1 MSSSNDQ
8 HGWHVDK
15 TVSVSHLLTT
25 VSIVVAGLWFVS
37 QQNERIALN
46 EQAIRQNTAQ
56 IASQETRVDKSLN
69 AINAKLDRL
78 QDLII
83 ERYQSRKNQE

>member
-1 MSSSNDQ
+1 MSNPDF

-25 VSIVVAGLWFVS
+25 VSMLVAGLWFVA

-46 EQAIRQNTAQ
+46 TQAIEQNKSQITAQ
-56 IASQETRVDKSLN
+56 DNRVSRNLES
-69 AINAKLDRL
+69 INDKLDKL
-78 QDLII
+78 QELLI
-83 ERYQSRKNQE
+83 RGASR